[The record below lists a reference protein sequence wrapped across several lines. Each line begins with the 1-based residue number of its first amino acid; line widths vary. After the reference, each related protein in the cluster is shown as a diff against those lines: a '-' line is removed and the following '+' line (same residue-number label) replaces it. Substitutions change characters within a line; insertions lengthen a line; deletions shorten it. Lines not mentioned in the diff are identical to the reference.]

1 MRIEKEDRGGM
12 REMEGENKYENIKIK
27 REEVEE
33 KEARGG
39 TREMEGADKNEE
51 RGKQRVL
58 SQSEAKIRERRERRS
73 EREEREREKRRRG
86 ERAEGERWRGG
97 RNTFGREHRQEPLEV
112 GRKRNRKRQRREEE
126 GERVTKEL
134 NSCKSILSLPFV

>member
-51 RGKQRVL
+51 RGKHRVL
-58 SQSEAKIRERRERRS
+58 SQSEARIRERRERRS
-73 EREEREREKRRRG
+73 EREERERERKETERR
-86 ERAEGERWRGG
+86 ESGG
-97 RNTFGREHRQEPLEV
+97 RTME
-112 GRKRNRKRQRREEE
+112 RREKHSWARASA
-126 GERVTKEL
+126 GTA
-134 NSCKSILSLPFV
+134 

>member
-1 MRIEKEDRGGM
+1 LFKLVSKRVEMRIEKEDRGGM

-51 RGKQRVL
+51 GGKQRVL
-58 SQSEAKIRERRERRS
+58 SQKQEEGRGEREEAREKRERERRDG
-73 EREEREREKRRRG
+73 EEREQRANDGEEGETHLGESIDRNCLRLGESGTEKDNGEKRR
-86 ERAEGERWRGG
+86 
-97 RNTFGREHRQEPLEV
+97 GRE
-112 GRKRNRKRQRREEE
+112 
-126 GERVTKEL
+126 
-134 NSCKSILSLPFV
+134 

>member
-51 RGKQRVL
+51 REESRESSVSQKQ
-58 SQSEAKIRERRERRS
+58 E
-73 EREEREREKRRRG
+73 
-86 ERAEGERWRGG
+86 
-97 RNTFGREHRQEPLEV
+97 
-112 GRKRNRKRQRREEE
+112 
-126 GERVTKEL
+126 
-134 NSCKSILSLPFV
+134 

>member
-1 MRIEKEDRGGM
+1 
-12 REMEGENKYENIKIK
+12 MEGENKYENIKIK

-58 SQSEAKIRERRERRS
+58 SQSEARIRERRERRS
-73 EREEREREKRRRG
+73 EREEREREETERRESRG
-86 ERAEGERWRGG
+86 
-97 RNTFGREHRQEPLEV
+97 
-112 GRKRNRKRQRREEE
+112 RQRRGRKDKQQERQEE
-126 GERVTKEL
+126 GEREH
-134 NSCKSILSLPFV
+134 

>member
-58 SQSEAKIRERRERRS
+58 SQSEARIRERRERRS
-73 EREEREREKRRRG
+73 EREERERRDGEEREQRANDGEEGETHLGESIDRNRLRWGESGTEKDNGEKRR
-86 ERAEGERWRGG
+86 
-97 RNTFGREHRQEPLEV
+97 GRE
-112 GRKRNRKRQRREEE
+112 
-126 GERVTKEL
+126 
-134 NSCKSILSLPFV
+134 

>member
-1 MRIEKEDRGGM
+1 LFKLVGKRVEMRIEKEDRGGM

-58 SQSEAKIRERRERRS
+58 SQSEARIRERRERRS
-73 EREEREREKRRRG
+73 EKEERERE
-86 ERAEGERWRGG
+86 ETE
-97 RNTFGREHRQEPLEV
+97 
-112 GRKRNRKRQRREEE
+112 RRESR
-126 GERVTKEL
+126 GRTMERREKHIWARASTGTA
-134 NSCKSILSLPFV
+134 